1 MPRGDTRKRGL
12 RAAPG
17 EDAPGEQTKPT
28 KQDEGSKQ
36 ATPSAIDVLEKRSR
50 AKKTA
55 KKQTGGIEVVS
66 PARDAALGKSLTPKQ
81 KAETA
86 YVQALL
92 SGGGLVLFLGVVLA
106 TSGLFPDPV
115 DEFIGTFL
123 YPSYSYIVGL
133 FLLGS
138 SVYGVWKV
146 RSED

>member
-1 MPRGDTRKRGL
+1 M
-12 RAAPG
+12 
-17 EDAPGEQTKPT
+17 
-28 KQDEGSKQ
+28 
-36 ATPSAIDVLEKRSR
+36 
-50 AKKTA
+50 
-55 KKQTGGIEVVS
+55 
-66 PARDAALGKSLTPKQ
+66 TPKQ